1 MEVAESIHLL
11 ASVLLVILT
20 SWKCVFLVL
29 LGYGLVFSIF
39 IVYSLED
46 IQILLVYYI
55 WDFSGIQMLI
65 LGLLR

>member
-11 ASVLLVILT
+11 AFVLLVILT

-29 LGYGLVFSIF
+29 LEYGLIFSIF
-39 IVYSLED
+39 LVYSLED
-46 IQILLVYYI
+46 IQILVYYI
-55 WDFSGIQMLI
+55 WDFSGIQMHI

>member
-55 WDFSGIQMLI
+55 WDFSGIPMLI